1 MGFFSPVNRAKTY
14 PTFRLVAVLILSL
27 QLGIRLIFSQPAI
40 FPDLVLF
47 NGAAICAAMA
57 TLYSPLFNDRW
68 ASASLGSAF
77 LLWSFGSL
85 VSTANS
91 FFTFTVWPNLIDICY
106 SLFYP
111 FALFGIVRALTAR
124 RRVEW
129 IELLDTVILAL
140 GITSIVA
147 GLLIKP
153 AMLHFSGST
162 GSVFLSLLYPAGD
175 ISLLAITLALVLLTR
190 KTLRSILLLLGV
202 AAFTATDLI
211 FLLISANSTYP
222 FASLN
227 DDGWVV
233 GMILI
238 AESLYHHGGEIELS
252 ERFAPITTAFAVTAS
267 SAALLVAVISPSYL
281 PKFILIPAFATIGFA
296 FLRMQAAIRAAKNT
310 NEERELARTDELTG
324 LPNRRRFLVEL
335 DLLLRK
341 EGTLLLLDLD
351 GFKAV
356 NDGYGHQTGDQLLKQ
371 IAIRFSRA
379 LPSNSLLARLGG
391 DEFGVIV
398 FGLPEIGLETA
409 LALRATLTYPFALPA
424 ATVEVGVSI
433 GRVITGDE
441 RFTQED
447 LLRRADL
454 AMYEAK
460 RSKTGIVLW
469 SESLVGN

>member
-1 MGFFSPVNRAKTY
+1 MRVFPPTSRAKTY
-14 PTFRLVAVLILSL
+14 PTFRLTAVLILSL
-27 QLGIRLIFSQPAI
+27 HLGIRLIFPQPAI
-40 FPDLVLF
+40 FPDLFLF
-47 NGAAICAAMA
+47 NSAAICAAVA
-57 TLYSPLFNDRW
+57 TLYSPLFNDHW
-68 ASASLGSAF
+68 ASTSLGSAF
-77 LLWSFGSL
+77 LLWSIGSIL
-85 VSTANS
+85 STANS
-91 FFTFTVWPNLIDICY
+91 FFSFTVWPNLADICY

-124 RRVEW
+124 RKVKW
-129 IELLDTVILAL
+129 LELLDTVILAL

-147 GLLIKP
+147 GFLIKP

-162 GSVFLSLLYPAGD
+162 GSVFLSLLYPSGD

-190 KTLRSILLLLGV
+190 KSLRSMLLLLGV

-211 FLLISANSTYP
+211 FLLMSANSAYP

-227 DDGWVV
+227 DDGWII

-252 ERFAPITTAFAVTAS
+252 ERFAPITTVFAVIVS
-267 SAALLVAVISPSYL
+267 SVALLIAAISPTYL
-281 PKFILIPAFATIGFA
+281 PKFILIPGFATIGFA
-296 FLRMQAAIRAAKNT
+296 FLRMQAAISDAKNT

-324 LPNRRRFLVEL
+324 LPNRRRFLLEL
-335 DLLLRK
+335 DLLIRK

-356 NDGYGHQTGDQLLKQ
+356 NDGYGHPTGDQLLKQ

-379 LPSNSLLARLGG
+379 LPANALLARLGG

-398 FGLPEIGLETA
+398 FGDPEIGLETA

-433 GRVITGDE
+433 GRVITQAE

-460 RSKTGIVLW
+460 RTKAGIVLW
-469 SESLVGN
+469 SDSLIGS